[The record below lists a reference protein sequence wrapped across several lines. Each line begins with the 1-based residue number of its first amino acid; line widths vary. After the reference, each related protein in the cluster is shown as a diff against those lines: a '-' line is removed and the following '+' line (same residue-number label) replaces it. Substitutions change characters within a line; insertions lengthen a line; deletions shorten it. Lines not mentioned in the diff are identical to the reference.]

1 MKARL
6 GAANH
11 QVRTA
16 ANVTEA
22 VKSGAGINAVL
33 LRNPD
38 SAALTR
44 DISALRRRMA
54 VPVIAICDAAQR
66 QAAFRAG
73 AQHVLESDC
82 HDSVLRARLRRWMTR
97 RAPTEPGFAEPM
109 ADFQPPQQIALI
121 SSDAGLSSEWR
132 CAVSRATGRG
142 LLLLPPRALNGA
154 LPDDLAAVLIDAGPD
169 GSGLQHLADLRARLN
184 AEGRGSALAL
194 LQRRPLAEQEAQ
206 ALDMGAADVMCG
218 GLSRVEL
225 REELEA
231 RLTQLLRTGMEG
243 ERRFSD
249 ARMARH
255 LACVDPLTGLD
266 NRRRMNAEIAAAD
279 ASGDRF
285 ALLMID
291 IDRFKAINDTHG
303 HAAGDM
309 VLSHVGTELRE
320 AVGSVGRVARYG
332 GEEFVVLLSGADETV
347 AVSLAE
353 RIRHRISARQVPVSG
368 LSGEMGVA
376 VSVSIGVAASGE
388 QDEPAGTPSELMR
401 MADAALIS
409 AKQAG
414 RNLVM
419 LWRTRDA
426 A

>member
-1 MKARL
+1 MLGRLLIVDNDLTSRFLMKARL

-154 LPDDLAAVLIDAGPD
+154 LPDDLAAVTQTLDAAVRSGEDFETAYRFVHPD
-169 GSGLQHLADLRARLN
+169 GTVVHVLARGHFVDNGHGPRSRMIGAMAWATAREV
-184 AEGRGSALAL
+184 APAPVWKRKPSCSRPEQAISCAVRSA
-194 LQRRPLAEQEAQ
+194 
-206 ALDMGAADVMCG
+206 
-218 GLSRVEL
+218 
-225 REELEA
+225 
-231 RLTQLLRTGMEG
+231 
-243 ERRFSD
+243 
-249 ARMARH
+249 MA
-255 LACVDPLTGLD
+255 
-266 NRRRMNAEIAAAD
+266 
-279 ASGDRF
+279 
-285 ALLMID
+285 
-291 IDRFKAINDTHG
+291 
-303 HAAGDM
+303 
-309 VLSHVGTELRE
+309 
-320 AVGSVGRVARYG
+320 
-332 GEEFVVLLSGADETV
+332 
-347 AVSLAE
+347 
-353 RIRHRISARQVPVSG
+353 
-368 LSGEMGVA
+368 
-376 VSVSIGVAASGE
+376 
-388 QDEPAGTPSELMR
+388 
-401 MADAALIS
+401 
-409 AKQAG
+409 
-414 RNLVM
+414 
-419 LWRTRDA
+419 
-426 A
+426 